1 MLQRRE
7 LRFFDEKG
15 DVNVLEIDEKRIRF
29 KKIGNYINK
38 VLDKSSLF
46 LYLNYR
52 EIFCNM

>member
-52 EIFCNM
+52 ELFCSM

>member
-15 DVNVLEIDEKRIRF
+15 DVNVLEIDEKRIRL

-46 LYLNYR
+46 LRLNYR
-52 EIFCNM
+52 ELFCSM